1 MYQLRLGSQH
11 TSTSAKGGICC
22 ILIESVR
29 APDVLEVGRY
39 RKRRRAMGRRGG
51 TMLLAGDIG
60 GTKTALSLYAYGD
73 GLLQHLRGA
82 TFASAQH
89 PTLEAIVKQFL
100 AEGEALTLQAA
111 CFGVAGPVLDGR
123 SAATNLPWIMETAT
137 LAEALQLPAARVKL
151 MNDLEAS
158 AFGML
163 YLAPDEFAV
172 LNRVAPPR
180 SGNRAVIA
188 AGTGLG
194 EAMLIWDGARFRP
207 MATEGGHCSF
217 APADDLQMALLMEL
231 RRSFGGHV
239 SFERV
244 LSGPG
249 LFNIYAF
256 LRRYRATPEP
266 VWLTNALRAGD
277 PAPVISR
284 HGVAGDDDVCRE
296 ALDLFVSIYGAEAGN
311 LALKCMAIGGVL
323 VGGGI
328 APQILPAL
336 QSGGFM
342 QQFTNKGRFGDLLRG
357 IEVKVALNP
366 GAPLLGAAYTAAA
379 LLDASSPAT

>member
-1 MYQLRLGSQH
+1 M
-11 TSTSAKGGICC
+11 SAKGAICC
-22 ILIESVR
+22 ILIESVGNSE
-29 APDVLEVGRY
+29 VLDVGRR
-39 RKRRRAMGRRGG
+39 RKRRCAMGRRGG
-51 TMLLAGDIG
+51 MMLLAGDIG
-60 GTKTALSLYAYGD
+60 GTKTALSLYEYSD
-73 GLLQHLRGA
+73 GLLLRIRGA
-82 TFASAQH
+82 TFSSAQH
-89 PTLEAIVKQFL
+89 PTLEAIVNQFV
-100 AEGEALTLQAA
+100 AGREASTLQAA

-137 LAEALQLPAARVKL
+137 LAEALHLPAARVKL
-151 MNDLEAS
+151 INDLEAA

-163 YLAPDEFAV
+163 HLAPEEFAV
-172 LNRVAPPR
+172 LNPSAPR
-180 SGNRAVIA
+180 SGNMAVIA

-207 MATEGGHCSF
+207 LATEGGHCSF
-217 APADDLQMALLMEL
+217 APADDLQMALLMEM
-231 RRSFGGHV
+231 RSRFGGHV

-249 LFNIYAF
+249 LFNIYTF
-256 LRRYRATPEP
+256 LRRYRAAPEP
-266 VWLTNALRAGD
+266 VWLTNALRTGD

-284 HGVAGDDDVCRE
+284 HGVAGDDAVCRE

-379 LLDASSPAT
+379 LLDASSQTT